1 MEFEMLQKVIVE
13 VLNVD
18 MSEVNAE
25 TKFKEDLGADSLDI
39 YQIVLGIEEAFDI
52 EISEEDAQTINTV
65 GEAFSFIQNARD

>member
-18 MSEVNAE
+18 MSEVNSD
-25 TKFKEDLGADSLDI
+25 TRFKEDLGADSLDI

-65 GEAFSFIQNARD
+65 GAAFSFIQNARD

>member
-52 EISEEDAQTINTV
+52 EISEDDAQTINTV

>member
-52 EISEEDAQTINTV
+52 EISEEDAQTIKTV

>member
-52 EISEEDAQTINTV
+52 EIREEDAQTINTV